1 MNTRSLL
8 AQLLRYMGPRRA
20 FYPWALVFSFLGNLV
35 GMLPFIFLWL
45 VARSLLAEGP
55 ENPEIL
61 TYAWWA
67 FGTAVAGLLLYFTG
81 LTFSHIA
88 AFRVERNMR
97 YTAMQRAVSMP
108 LGFYTKNTVGRMRKI
123 IDDNA
128 SITHTFTAHQ
138 LPDLVGAITLLL
150 VTFILT
156 FTIDWRMGLLCM
168 VPLSVALLIFGVF
181 MNTSDNR
188 GKMQEYMGKL
198 EDMNTEAV
206 EYVRGIPVVKTF
218 QQTVYSFKRFY
229 TAIKSYRDWAT
240 TYTVSLRAP
249 MVVYLVVVNSFPLLL
264 IPQAIILIIWGN
276 PWHLVVV
283 NLLFYVLITPF
294 YSQTLMKIM
303 NLSYGY
309 QQTQEALVRIDGLFS
324 DTKPLEVLGTPAI
337 PKEFSIALRDVSF
350 SYTKDAPRVL
360 ADFSLAIPQG
370 KLCALVG
377 PSGGG
382 KTTVAR
388 LIARF
393 WEVDEGSITIGGVDI
408 RQIPQQ
414 ELMRCVAIVFQNP
427 HLFKTTIRENLLLA
441 NPQATEQQIADA
453 LELAQCQDIIAKFPQ
468 GVDTPLG
475 ANGVYLSGGEA
486 QRIAIAQAILKDAPI
501 ILLDEA
507 TAFADPENEQL
518 IQQGLQQ
525 LTRGKTVVMIAHR
538 LSSVREADQI
548 VVLQEGRIEEQGT
561 HQELLGKGGLYARM
575 YDDYTKAAQWS
586 L

>member
-20 FYPWALVFSFLGNLV
+20 FYPWALAFSFLGNLV

-45 VARSLLAEGP
+45 VARSLLSEGP

-188 GKMQEYMGKL
+188 SKMQEYMGKL

-294 YSQTLMKIM
+294 YGQTLMKIM

-309 QQTQEALVRIDGLFS
+309 QQTQEALERIDGLFS
-324 DTKPLEVLGTPAI
+324 DTKPLEVQGTPAI

-414 ELMRCVAIVFQNP
+414 DLMRCVAIVFQNP

-575 YDDYTKAAQWS
+575 YDDYTKAAHWS

>member
-20 FYPWALVFSFLGNLV
+20 FYPWALAFSFLGNLV

-45 VARSLLAEGP
+45 VARSLLSEGP

-309 QQTQEALVRIDGLFS
+309 QQTQEALERIDGLFS
-324 DTKPLEVLGTPAI
+324 DTKPLEVQGTPAI
-337 PKEFSIALRDVSF
+337 PKEFSIALRDVGF

>member
-1 MNTRSLL
+1 
-8 AQLLRYMGPRRA
+8 
-20 FYPWALVFSFLGNLV
+20 
-35 GMLPFIFLWL
+35 MLPFIFLWL

-309 QQTQEALVRIDGLFS
+309 QQTQEALERIDGLFS
-324 DTKPLEVLGTPAI
+324 DTKPLEVQGTLAI

>member
-20 FYPWALVFSFLGNLV
+20 FYPWALAFSFLGNLV

-309 QQTQEALVRIDGLFS
+309 QQTQEALERIDGLFS
-324 DTKPLEVLGTPAI
+324 DTKPLEVQGTPAI

-350 SYTKDAPRVL
+350 SYAKDAPRVL

>member
-20 FYPWALVFSFLGNLV
+20 FYPWALAFSFLGNLV

-309 QQTQEALVRIDGLFS
+309 QQTQEALERIDGLFS
-324 DTKPLEVLGTPAI
+324 DTKPLEVQGTPAI

>member
-20 FYPWALVFSFLGNLV
+20 FYPWALAFSFLGNLV

-45 VARSLLAEGP
+45 VARSLLSEGP

-188 GKMQEYMGKL
+188 GKLQEYMGKL

-309 QQTQEALVRIDGLFS
+309 QQTQEALERIDGLFS
-324 DTKPLEVLGTPAI
+324 DTKPLEVQGTPAI
-337 PKEFSIALRDVSF
+337 PKEFSIALRDVGF

>member
-8 AQLLRYMGPRRA
+8 AQLLRYMGSRRA
-20 FYPWALVFSFLGNLV
+20 FYPWALAFSFLGNLV

-45 VARSLLAEGP
+45 VARSLLSEGP

-108 LGFYTKNTVGRMRKI
+108 LGFYMKNTVGRMRKI

-309 QQTQEALVRIDGLFS
+309 QQTQEALERIDGLFS
-324 DTKPLEVLGTPAI
+324 DTKPLEVQGTPAI

-414 ELMRCVAIVFQNP
+414 ELMRCVAIVFQNS

>member
-20 FYPWALVFSFLGNLV
+20 FYPWALAFSFLGNLV

-45 VARSLLAEGP
+45 VARSLLSEGP

-309 QQTQEALVRIDGLFS
+309 QQTQEALERIDGLFS
-324 DTKPLEVLGTPAI
+324 DTKPLEVQGTLAI

-414 ELMRCVAIVFQNP
+414 DLMRCVAIVFQNP

-441 NPQATEQQIADA
+441 NPQATEQQISEA

-475 ANGVYLSGGEA
+475 ANGVYLSGGET

-518 IQQGLQQ
+518 IQQGLQR

>member
-20 FYPWALVFSFLGNLV
+20 FYPWALAFSFLGNLV

-45 VARSLLAEGP
+45 VARSLLSEGP

-309 QQTQEALVRIDGLFS
+309 QQTQEALERIDGLFS
-324 DTKPLEVLGTPAI
+324 DTKPLEVQGTPAI

>member
-1 MNTRSLL
+1 
-8 AQLLRYMGPRRA
+8 
-20 FYPWALVFSFLGNLV
+20 
-35 GMLPFIFLWL
+35 MLPFIFLWL
-45 VARSLLAEGP
+45 VARSLLSEGP

-309 QQTQEALVRIDGLFS
+309 QQTQEALERIDGLFS
-324 DTKPLEVLGTPAI
+324 DTKPLEVQGTPAI

>member
-20 FYPWALVFSFLGNLV
+20 FYPWALAFSFLGNLV

-45 VARSLLAEGP
+45 VARSLLSEGP

-309 QQTQEALVRIDGLFS
+309 QQTQEALERIDGLFS
-324 DTKPLEVLGTPAI
+324 DTKPLEVQGTPAI

-414 ELMRCVAIVFQNP
+414 DLMRCVAIVFQNP

-475 ANGVYLSGGEA
+475 ADGVYLSGGEA

>member
-20 FYPWALVFSFLGNLV
+20 FYPWALAFSFLGNLV

-45 VARSLLAEGP
+45 VARSLLSEGP

-97 YTAMQRAVSMP
+97 YTAMQRAMSMP

-309 QQTQEALVRIDGLFS
+309 QQTQEALERIDGLFS
-324 DTKPLEVLGTPAI
+324 DTKPLEVQGTLAI

-350 SYTKDAPRVL
+350 SYAKDAPRVL

-548 VVLQEGRIEEQGT
+548 VVLQEGKIEEQGT

>member
-20 FYPWALVFSFLGNLV
+20 FYPWALAFSFLGNLV

-45 VARSLLAEGP
+45 VARSLLSEGP

-309 QQTQEALVRIDGLFS
+309 QQTQEALERIDGLFS
-324 DTKPLEVLGTPAI
+324 DTKPLEVQGTPAI
-337 PKEFSIALRDVSF
+337 PKEFSIALRDVGF

-441 NPQATEQQIADA
+441 NQQATEQQIADA

>member
-20 FYPWALVFSFLGNLV
+20 FYPWALAFSFLGNLV

-276 PWHLVVV
+276 PWNLVVV

-309 QQTQEALVRIDGLFS
+309 QQTQEALERIDGLFS
-324 DTKPLEVLGTPAI
+324 DTKPLEVQGTPAI

-350 SYTKDAPRVL
+350 SYAKDAPRVL

-575 YDDYTKAAQWS
+575 YDDYTKAPQWS

>member
-20 FYPWALVFSFLGNLV
+20 FYPWALAFSFLGNLV

-45 VARSLLAEGP
+45 VARSLLSEGP

-67 FGTAVAGLLLYFTG
+67 FGTAVVGLLLYFTG

-309 QQTQEALVRIDGLFS
+309 QQTQEALERIDGLFS
-324 DTKPLEVLGTPAI
+324 DTKPLEVQGTPAI

-350 SYTKDAPRVL
+350 SYTKDAPRVF

-414 ELMRCVAIVFQNP
+414 DLMRCVAIVFQNP

>member
-1 MNTRSLL
+1 
-8 AQLLRYMGPRRA
+8 
-20 FYPWALVFSFLGNLV
+20 
-35 GMLPFIFLWL
+35 MLPFIFLWL
-45 VARSLLAEGP
+45 VARSLLSEGP

-188 GKMQEYMGKL
+188 SKMQEYMGKL

-309 QQTQEALVRIDGLFS
+309 QQTQEALERIDGLFS
-324 DTKPLEVLGTPAI
+324 DTKPLEVQGTPAI

-414 ELMRCVAIVFQNP
+414 DLMRCVAIVFQNP

>member
-20 FYPWALVFSFLGNLV
+20 FYPWALAFSFLGNLV

-45 VARSLLAEGP
+45 VARSLLSEGP

-264 IPQAIILIIWGN
+264 IPQAISLIIWGN

-309 QQTQEALVRIDGLFS
+309 QQTQEALERIDGLFS
-324 DTKPLEVLGTPAI
+324 DTKPLEVQGTPAI
-337 PKEFSIALRDVSF
+337 PKEFSIALRDVGF

>member
-20 FYPWALVFSFLGNLV
+20 FYPWALAFSFLGNLV

-350 SYTKDAPRVL
+350 SYTKDAPRGL

>member
-20 FYPWALVFSFLGNLV
+20 FYPWALAFSFLGNLV

-45 VARSLLAEGP
+45 VARSLLSEGP

-309 QQTQEALVRIDGLFS
+309 QQTQEALERIDGLFS
-324 DTKPLEVLGTPAI
+324 DTKPLEVQGTPAI

-414 ELMRCVAIVFQNP
+414 DLMRCVAIVFQNP

-441 NPQATEQQIADA
+441 NPQATEQQIVDA

-475 ANGVYLSGGEA
+475 ADGVYLSGGEA

>member
-538 LSSVREADQI
+538 LSSVREADQV

>member
-20 FYPWALVFSFLGNLV
+20 FYPWALAFSFLGNLV

-45 VARSLLAEGP
+45 VARSLLSEGP

-188 GKMQEYMGKL
+188 SKMQEYMGKL

-309 QQTQEALVRIDGLFS
+309 QQTQEALERIDGLFS
-324 DTKPLEVLGTPAI
+324 DTKPLEVQGTPAI
-337 PKEFSIALRDVSF
+337 PKEFSIELRDVSF

-453 LELAQCQDIIAKFPQ
+453 LELAQCQDIITKFPQ

-575 YDDYTKAAQWS
+575 YDDYTKAAHWS

>member
-20 FYPWALVFSFLGNLV
+20 FYPWALAFSFLGNLV

-55 ENPEIL
+55 EKPEIL

>member
-20 FYPWALVFSFLGNLV
+20 FYPWALAFSFLGNLV

-45 VARSLLAEGP
+45 VARSLLSEGP

-188 GKMQEYMGKL
+188 GKLQEYMGKL

-309 QQTQEALVRIDGLFS
+309 QQTQEALERIDGLFS
-324 DTKPLEVLGTPAI
+324 DTKPLEVQGTPAI
-337 PKEFSIALRDVSF
+337 PKEFSIALRDVGF

-393 WEVDEGSITIGGVDI
+393 WEVEEGSITIGGVDI

>member
-20 FYPWALVFSFLGNLV
+20 FYPWALAFSFLGNLV

-45 VARSLLAEGP
+45 VARSLLSEGP

-309 QQTQEALVRIDGLFS
+309 QQTQEALERIDGLFS
-324 DTKPLEVLGTPAI
+324 DTKPLEVQGTPAI
-337 PKEFSIALRDVSF
+337 PKEFSIALRDVGF

-548 VVLQEGRIEEQGT
+548 VALQEGRIEEQGT

>member
-20 FYPWALVFSFLGNLV
+20 FYPWALAFSFLGNLV

-45 VARSLLAEGP
+45 VARSLLSEGP

-61 TYAWWA
+61 TYAWCA

-309 QQTQEALVRIDGLFS
+309 QQTQEALERIDGLFS
-324 DTKPLEVLGTPAI
+324 DTKPLEVQGTPAI
-337 PKEFSIALRDVSF
+337 PKEFSIALRDVGF

>member
-20 FYPWALVFSFLGNLV
+20 FYPWALAFSFLGNLV

-45 VARSLLAEGP
+45 VARSLLSEGP

-156 FTIDWRMGLLCM
+156 FTIDWRMGLLCI

-309 QQTQEALVRIDGLFS
+309 QQTQEALERIDGLFS
-324 DTKPLEVLGTPAI
+324 DTKPLEVQGTPAI
-337 PKEFSIALRDVSF
+337 PKEFSIALRDVGF

>member
-309 QQTQEALVRIDGLFS
+309 QQTQEALERIDGLFS
-324 DTKPLEVLGTPAI
+324 DTKPLEVQGTPAI
-337 PKEFSIALRDVSF
+337 PKEFSIALRDVGF

>member
-1 MNTRSLL
+1 
-8 AQLLRYMGPRRA
+8 MGPRRA
-20 FYPWALVFSFLGNLV
+20 FYPWALAFSFLGNLV

-249 MVVYLVVVNSFPLLL
+249 MVVYLVVVNSFPFLL

-309 QQTQEALVRIDGLFS
+309 QQTQEALERIDGLFS
-324 DTKPLEVLGTPAI
+324 DTKPLEVQGTPAI

-350 SYTKDAPRVL
+350 SYAKDAPRVL

>member
-20 FYPWALVFSFLGNLV
+20 FYPWALAFSFLGNLV

-45 VARSLLAEGP
+45 VARSLLSEGP

-309 QQTQEALVRIDGLFS
+309 QQTQEALERIDGLFS
-324 DTKPLEVLGTPAI
+324 DTKPLEVQGTPAI

-414 ELMRCVAIVFQNP
+414 DLMRCVAIVFQNP

-468 GVDTPLG
+468 GVDIPLG

>member
-20 FYPWALVFSFLGNLV
+20 FYPWALAFSFLGNLV

-45 VARSLLAEGP
+45 VARSLLSEGP

-188 GKMQEYMGKL
+188 SKMQEYMGKL

-309 QQTQEALVRIDGLFS
+309 QQTQEALERIDGLFS
-324 DTKPLEVLGTPAI
+324 DTKPLEVQGTPAI

-414 ELMRCVAIVFQNP
+414 DLMRCVAIVFQNP

>member
-1 MNTRSLL
+1 
-8 AQLLRYMGPRRA
+8 
-20 FYPWALVFSFLGNLV
+20 
-35 GMLPFIFLWL
+35 MLPFIFLWL
-45 VARSLLAEGP
+45 VARSLLSEGP

-108 LGFYTKNTVGRMRKI
+108 LGFYMKNTVGRMRKI

-309 QQTQEALVRIDGLFS
+309 QQTQEALERIDGLFS
-324 DTKPLEVLGTPAI
+324 DTKPLEVQGTPAI

-414 ELMRCVAIVFQNP
+414 ELMRCVAIVFQNS

>member
-1 MNTRSLL
+1 
-8 AQLLRYMGPRRA
+8 
-20 FYPWALVFSFLGNLV
+20 
-35 GMLPFIFLWL
+35 MLPFIFLWL
-45 VARSLLAEGP
+45 VARSLLSEGP

-309 QQTQEALVRIDGLFS
+309 QQTQEALERIDGLFS
-324 DTKPLEVLGTPAI
+324 DTKPLEVQGTPAI
-337 PKEFSIALRDVSF
+337 PKEFSIALRDVGF

>member
-20 FYPWALVFSFLGNLV
+20 FYPWALAFSFLGNLV

-45 VARSLLAEGP
+45 VARSLLSEGP

-249 MVVYLVVVNSFPLLL
+249 MVVYLVVVNSFQLLL

-309 QQTQEALVRIDGLFS
+309 QQTQEALERIDGLFS
-324 DTKPLEVLGTPAI
+324 DTKPLEVQGTPAI
-337 PKEFSIALRDVSF
+337 PKEFSIALRDVGF

>member
-20 FYPWALVFSFLGNLV
+20 FYPWALAFSFLGNLV

-276 PWHLVVV
+276 PWNLVVV

-309 QQTQEALVRIDGLFS
+309 QQTQEALERIDGLFS
-324 DTKPLEVLGTPAI
+324 DTKPLEVQGTPAI

-350 SYTKDAPRVL
+350 SYAKDAPRVL

>member
-20 FYPWALVFSFLGNLV
+20 FYPWALAFSFLGNLV

-45 VARSLLAEGP
+45 VARSLLSQGP

-108 LGFYTKNTVGRMRKI
+108 LGFYTRNTVGRMRKI

-276 PWHLVVV
+276 QWHLVVV

-309 QQTQEALVRIDGLFS
+309 QQTQEALERIDGLFS
-324 DTKPLEVLGTPAI
+324 DTKPLEVQGTPAI

-393 WEVDEGSITIGGVDI
+393 WEVDKGSIAIGGVDI

-414 ELMRCVAIVFQNP
+414 ELMRCIAIVFQNP

-441 NPQATEQQIADA
+441 NPQATEQQISEA

-475 ANGVYLSGGEA
+475 ANGVYLSGGET

-518 IQQGLQQ
+518 IQQGLQ
-525 LTRGKTVVMIAHR
+525 RKTVVMIAHR

>member
-8 AQLLRYMGPRRA
+8 APLLRYMGPRRA

-309 QQTQEALVRIDGLFS
+309 QQTQEALERIDGLFS
-324 DTKPLEVLGTPAI
+324 DTKPLEVQGTPAI

-408 RQIPQQ
+408 RQIPQH

>member
-20 FYPWALVFSFLGNLV
+20 FYPWALAFSFLGNLV

-45 VARSLLAEGP
+45 VARSLLSEGP

-309 QQTQEALVRIDGLFS
+309 QQTQEALERIDGLFS
-324 DTKPLEVLGTPAI
+324 DTKPLEVQGTPAI

-414 ELMRCVAIVFQNP
+414 DLMRCVAIVFQNP

-441 NPQATEQQIADA
+441 TPQATEQHIADA
-453 LELAQCQDIIAKFPQ
+453 LALAQCQDIIAPFPP

-475 ANGVYLSGGEA
+475 ADGVYLSGGEA

-575 YDDYTKAAQWS
+575 YDDYTKSAQWS

>member
-20 FYPWALVFSFLGNLV
+20 FYPLALAFSFLGNLV

-206 EYVRGIPVVKTF
+206 EYVRGILVVKTF

-309 QQTQEALVRIDGLFS
+309 QQTQEALERIDGLFS
-324 DTKPLEVLGTPAI
+324 DTKPLEVQGTLAI

>member
-1 MNTRSLL
+1 
-8 AQLLRYMGPRRA
+8 
-20 FYPWALVFSFLGNLV
+20 
-35 GMLPFIFLWL
+35 MLPFIFLWL

-309 QQTQEALVRIDGLFS
+309 QQTQEALERIDGLFS
-324 DTKPLEVLGTPAI
+324 DTKPLEVQGTPAI